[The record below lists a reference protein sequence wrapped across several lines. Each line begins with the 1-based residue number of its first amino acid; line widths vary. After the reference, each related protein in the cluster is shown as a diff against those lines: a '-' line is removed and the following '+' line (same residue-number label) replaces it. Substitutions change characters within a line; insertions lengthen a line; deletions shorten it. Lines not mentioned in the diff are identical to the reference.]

1 MDIVIAR
8 TLALLVVAILVA
20 IAARRLSL
28 PYTVGLVLAGI
39 ALTVSRFD
47 SGVAL
52 THDIIFDVILPPL
65 LFEAALNIP
74 WHELRRD
81 MVPVL
86 VFSVLGVVIS
96 AAIVMAGMTTLFG
109 WPLESALVFGV
120 LIAATDP
127 VAVIAMFKDTKLG
140 GRLRLLVESESLFN
154 DGVAAVLFG
163 LALAWAQAKSSG
175 PLDAGWALVTIS
187 GGGIAIGL
195 TAGILG
201 VLIAGRSNEH
211 IVEAAV
217 TIVVAYGAFLSAEH
231 LHVSGV
237 LATVSAGLLMGGLGV
252 RGKDAWFGFSTEGR
266 SFVLELWEFAA
277 FIANSLVFLLIGL
290 AAARVSFQQVGRGSL
305 GAAII
310 LVLIGRAATVYP
322 LSLLFARSHWKIGF
336 REQHVLWWAGL
347 RGALALA
354 LVLALPSEIPQRD
367 SIVIATFAVVTFS
380 VLVQGLTMKPLLRH
394 LRFLSSGRDR

>member
-1 MDIVIAR
+1 MDVLIAR
-8 TLALLVVAILVA
+8 TLALLVIAILVA

-39 ALTVSRFD
+39 GLTISRFD

-52 THDIIFDVILPPL
+52 THDIIFDLILPPL

-74 WHELRRD
+74 WRELRRD

-86 VFSVLGVVIS
+86 VFSVLGVAIS
-96 AAIVMAGMTTLFG
+96 AGVVMAGMTWLFA
-109 WPLESALVFGV
+109 WPIESALVFGV

-163 LALAWAQAKSSG
+163 LALGWAQANASS
-175 PLDAGWALVTIS
+175 PLEAGWALATIS
-187 GGGIAIGL
+187 GGGLATGLIAG
-195 TAGILG
+195 ALG
-201 VLIAGRSNEH
+201 VLIAGRTTDH

-217 TIVVAYGAFLSAEH
+217 TAVVAYGAFLSAEH

-237 LATVSAGLLMGGLGV
+237 LSTVCAGLFMGGMGV
-252 RGKDAWFGFSTEGR
+252 RGTVSRFGFSSEGR
-266 SFVLELWEFAA
+266 AFVLELWEFAA

-290 AAARVSFQQVGRGSL
+290 TAARVPFHQVGWAPL
-305 GAAII
+305 AAAIV
-310 LVLIGRAATVYP
+310 LVLAGRAATVYP
-322 LSLLFARSHWKIGF
+322 LSLLFAQSQWRVGY

-354 LVLALPSEIPQRD
+354 LVLALPATIPQRE

-380 VLVQGLTMKPLLRH
+380 VMVQGLTMKPLLRW
-394 LRFLSSGRDR
+394 LRFLPSR